1 VTLSL
6 TVEWSPTTAPLAAT
20 PTWQTITGVRSV
32 AIRRGRGDELDTFR
46 EGTADLVIDNRTRAW
61 EPEYASSPWY
71 PNVVPNRRL
80 RIRRGS
86 DVVFDGFIDAVQ
98 PSYTVN
104 KDAYVTV
111 SCTDLTKFLARYQLK
126 VEYVREVAADTP
138 VHWWRLGEAKGE
150 ALAHDDGSSSADGRY
165 GEGAALGDSPIA
177 LTETTSSM
185 GVGGAGT
192 ATILL
197 PKTTLSDFT
206 VEFLVAD
213 VATRDDGSGTSDW
226 TNPVTLSGPSAGLNI
241 GVGANLGASVHVAG
255 VLDSGS
261 IITGS
266 LGNFDGPKPQ
276 HVAFSYLGGS
286 AFAYYLNGVL
296 LELQLVAGAI
306 TVDRLILGSLST
318 RTTARIAH
326 VAVYGA
332 SLSPTRIAAHA
343 AAARAPWEGDTPG
356 ARVGRMCDLVGVPAG
371 MRNIDTG
378 ETGPLA
384 AVREAMDGKS
394 ALDHA
399 RLVEVTE
406 QGRMFADKT
415 GRWTLL
421 RRRSDYG
428 ATSAATL
435 GDSTGEIPY
444 VELEQSFDEQGLVTR
459 ATVTRQGGNP
469 QAYGDATADATFTLD
484 RSGVLYASDNESM
497 DAATWTVIRH
507 KTPTLRFRRLTLL
520 CHKSS
525 TVMTQCVT
533 RDIGDVVTV
542 RRRPPGGGAAQE
554 KTLVIEGVEHQVD
567 AAGQTWATTWQLS
580 PADPGRY
587 LRLDDPTTTLDST
600 AMLAF

>member
-6 TVEWSPTTAPLAAT
+6 TVEWSPTTVPLAAT

-46 EGTADLVIDNRTRAW
+46 EGTVDIVIDNRTRAW
-61 EPEYASSPWY
+61 EPEYAGSTWY

-86 DVVFDGFIDAVQ
+86 DVVFDGFIDAIQ
-98 PSYTVN
+98 PSYTVDR
-104 KDAYVTV
+104 DATVTV

-126 VEYVREVAADTP
+126 VEYVREVAADSPT
-138 VHWWRLGEAKGE
+138 HWWRLGEAKGE
-150 ALAHDDGSSSADGRY
+150 TVAHDDGSSSADGRY
-165 GEGAALGDSPIA
+165 NDGAALGDSPIA

-185 GVGGAGT
+185 GIGTGGT

-197 PKTTLSDFT
+197 PKATMSDFT

-213 VATRDDGSGTSDW
+213 VATTAGVPDW
-226 TNPVTLSGPSAGLNI
+226 VYPVILSGPSAELDI
-241 GVGANLGASVHVAG
+241 GVGASADTAVHIAG

-261 IITGS
+261 IISGS

-306 TVDRLILGSLST
+306 TVDRLILGT
-318 RTTARIAH
+318 HFGTQTTARIAH

-332 SLSPTRIAAHA
+332 SLTPTRIAAHA

-371 MRNIDTG
+371 LRNIDTG
-378 ETGPLA
+378 ETGALA
-384 AVREAMDGKS
+384 PVREAMDGKS

-435 GDSTGEIPY
+435 GDAAGEIPY
-444 VELEQSFDEQGLVTR
+444 VELEQSFDEQGLITR
-459 ATVTRQGGNP
+459 ATVTREGGNP
-469 QAYGDATADATFTLD
+469 QTYGDATADATFTLD
-484 RSGVLYASDNESM
+484 RSGVLYASDNESL

-520 CHKSS
+520 GHKSS

-580 PADPGRY
+580 PADAGPY
-587 LRLDDPTTTLDST
+587 WVLDTGALGTST
-600 AMLAF
+600 VLAF